1 MRKEAPLPN
10 ETPSTAKRLAFFS
23 DNSQIHFN
31 DILLNLTVI
40 NSKEASNEPRYMYQ
54 RRREIENAC
63 VVITD
68 LSKAG
73 IPAVISAPIYHAL
86 KAMGM

>member
-10 ETPSTAKRLAFFS
+10 ETSSTSKRLAFFS
-23 DNSQIHFN
+23 DNRQIHFR
-31 DILLNLTVI
+31 DILLNLSVI
-40 NSKEASNEPRYMYQ
+40 YTKEASNEPRNLYQ
-54 RRREIENAC
+54 RRRDIETAC

-86 KAMGM
+86 KMKGL